1 VAFPRLVLLATA
13 VVVTVAGAALV
24 AVLSPR

>member
-1 VAFPRLVLLATA
+1 VAVPGLALLVTA

>member
-1 VAFPRLVLLATA
+1 VAVPRLALLATA